1 MRVPPRIELSGR
13 SLLID
18 LGEPHRV
25 ASTSVNG
32 GLRTGRYIV
41 VHTVGGDFKTCDYR
55 EYVER
60 VIEDLGL
67 GEEPIVMLTAVDVAS
82 HRAAEGE
89 HVWALVTVG
98 LSHPTCIG
106 MEEAFQAPQV
116 STINLVVV
124 SLNPL
129 TDAGLLDMLRV
140 VAEAKASAVSDLLP
154 WCPTRP
160 TGTVSDAIT
169 VASPIGPKAMPWS
182 GMATLHGGEAARL
195 VHKIIVEADDRSLE
209 SRLKGALGLGLDEL
223 VEDAVKL
230 YSTAPVPGVSTGRVR
245 EIVKEEIS
253 RMLKDPNV
261 WAILVAAREA
271 DLHARTST
279 IPLLP
284 GESYLKDTPGLVADE
299 VLAASLA
306 LYIQGWKG
314 LMAAYWVDREKHKLG
329 LALASLPGLLDDIA
343 SALVGAALSRVYD
356 SLLGDRG

>member
-1 MRVPPRIELSGR
+1 MPPRIELDGR
-13 SLLID
+13 SLIID

-41 VHTVGGDFKTCDYR
+41 IHTVGDDFKTCDYR

-60 VIEDLGL
+60 VIGDLGL
-67 GEEPIVMLTAVDVAS
+67 SEEPIVMHTAVDVAS
-82 HRAAEGE
+82 RRVAEGE
-89 HVWALVTVG
+89 HVWALATVG

-106 MEEAFQAPQV
+106 MEEVFQAPQI

-124 SLNPL
+124 SMNPL

-154 WCPTRP
+154 WCQTRP

-169 VASPIGPKAMPWS
+169 VASPIGSKAMPWS
-182 GMATLHGGEAARL
+182 GMATLHGREAARL
-195 VHKIIVEADDRSLE
+195 VHRIIVEADDRGLE
-209 SRLKGALGLGLDEL
+209 SRLKGILGLGVDEL

-230 YSTAPVPGVSTGRVR
+230 YSMAPVPGISTIEARGML
-245 EIVKEEIS
+245 KEEIG
-253 RMLKDPNV
+253 RILKDPNV
-261 WAILVAAREA
+261 WAILTAAREA

-284 GESYLKDTPGLVADE
+284 GESYLEDTPGLIADE

-329 LALASLPGLLDDIA
+329 LKLASLPGLLDDMA
-343 SALVGAALSRVYD
+343 SALAGSALSRVYD
-356 SLLGDRG
+356 RLLGDRG